1 MKKIMFVI
9 MDGVGHA
16 EEKRGNAVKQAN
28 IPFLK
33 SLLKKYPNSLLEAS
47 GHAVGLPQDQMGN
60 SEVGHLTMGAG
71 RVIFQPLEKIN
82 KEIEDGDIFKN
93 QEILDVMNHVNNNES
108 ALHICGLLSDG
119 GVHSHISH
127 ILALIDMAKA
137 NNIKKLYVHVF
148 TDGRDTLPKKA
159 MKYLD
164 MLSEHLKN
172 NDIGVI
178 GTIMGRYYAMDRE
191 KVWDRTKKAYD
202 ALVYGV
208 GNSSMS
214 YQDVVEDSYHKGI
227 TDEFIEPTI
236 INKVSMIKDN
246 DGIILANFRPDRLTQ
261 LFAAITNPEFIDFP
275 TKKLKNIKLVTMMPV
290 DSSIICTNAY
300 QHEKCDHTLL
310 ETLSNN
316 NYKILQIAEVCKYPH
331 VTHFFQGD
339 KDIDLPNATKI
350 QLPNKDVATY
360 DLYPA
365 MSAVEVTDKIIEI
378 GKDFDFIL
386 VNYANGD
393 MIGHT
398 GNLKACIK
406 GLEVLDI
413 CIERLHKFAKEN
425 DFTMIITADHGNCE
439 EMLSVNFEVL
449 TSHTTNPVHFIVCD
463 DKYTVSNGSLS
474 NIAPS
479 ILRMCSIPIP
489 EEMIK
494 QLIIE
499 DEIEVL

>member
-1 MKKIMFVI
+1 MKKIMYVI
-9 MDGVGHA
+9 MDGVGHLETA
-16 EEKRGNAVKQAN
+16 RGNAVKQAN
-28 IPFLK
+28 LPFLR
-33 SLLKKYPNSLLEAS
+33 SLLAKYPNSLLQAS
-47 GHAVGLPQDQMGN
+47 GRAVGLPEGQMGN

-82 KEIEDGDIFKN
+82 QEIENGNFLKN
-93 QEILDVMNHVNNNES
+93 EEILKVINHVKENDS
-108 ALHICGLLSDG
+108 SLHICGLLSDG
-119 GVHSHISH
+119 GVHSHIEH
-127 ILALIDMAKA
+127 ILALIDIAKA
-137 NNIKKLYVHVF
+137 NDIKKLYIHVF

-159 MKYLD
+159 QKYINLLND
-164 MLSEHLKN
+164 HLKRTG
-172 NDIGVI
+172 IGVI

-191 KVWDRTKKAYD
+191 KIWDRTKKAYD

-208 GNSSMS
+208 GESNMS
-214 YQDVVEDSYHKGI
+214 CDDVIEESYRSNI

-290 DSSIICTNAY
+290 DASIICTNAY
-300 QHEKCDHTLL
+300 QHEKCEHTLL
-310 ETLSNN
+310 ETLSAY
-316 NYKILQIAEVCKYPH
+316 NYRILQIAEVCKFPH

-339 KDIDLPNATKI
+339 KDIDLPTATKI

-360 DLYPA
+360 DLYPP
-365 MSAVEVTDKIIEI
+365 MSAVEVTDEI
-378 GKDFDFIL
+378 LNKGKDFDFIL

-398 GNLKACIK
+398 GNLKACIE
-406 GLEVLDI
+406 GLEVLDE
-413 CIERLHKFAKEN
+413 CIERLHTFAKEN
-425 DFTMIITADHGNCE
+425 DFTMIVTADHGNCE
-439 EMLSVNFEVL
+439 EMLSINFEVL

-463 DKYTVSNGSLS
+463 NNYDVINGSLS

-479 ILRMCSIPIP
+479 ILKMCSIPIP
-489 EEMIK
+489 EEMVK
-494 QLIIE
+494 ELIIN
-499 DEIEVL
+499 EIEVL

>member
-1 MKKIMFVI
+1 MKKIMYVI
-9 MDGVGHA
+9 MDGVGHV
-16 EEKRGNAVKQAN
+16 ETERGNAVKQAN
-28 IPFLK
+28 LPFLR
-33 SLLKKYPNSLLEAS
+33 SLLTKYPNSLLQAS
-47 GHAVGLPQDQMGN
+47 GRAVGLPEGQMGN

-82 KEIEDGDIFKN
+82 QEIENGNLFKN
-93 QEILDVMNHVNNNES
+93 EEILKVINHVKENDS
-108 ALHICGLLSDG
+108 SLHICGLLSDG
-119 GVHSHISH
+119 GVHSHIDH

-137 NNIKKLYVHVF
+137 NDIKKLYIHVF

-159 MKYLD
+159 QKYINLLND
-164 MLSEHLKN
+164 HLKQTG
-172 NDIGVI
+172 IGVI

-191 KVWDRTKKAYD
+191 KIWDRTKKAYD

-208 GNSSMS
+208 GESNMS
-214 YQDVVEDSYHKGI
+214 CDDVIEESYRKNI

-275 TKKLKNIKLVTMMPV
+275 TKKLNNIKLVTMMPV
-290 DSSIICTNAY
+290 DASIICTNAY
-300 QHEKCDHTLL
+300 QHEKCEHTLL
-310 ETLSNN
+310 ETLSAN
-316 NYKILQIAEVCKYPH
+316 NYRILQIAEVSKYPH

-339 KDIDLPNATKI
+339 KDINLPTATKI

-360 DLYPA
+360 DLYPP
-365 MSAVEVTDKIIEI
+365 MSAVEVTNEI
-378 GKDFDFIL
+378 LNKGKDFDFIL

-398 GNLKACIK
+398 GNLKACIE
-406 GLEVLDI
+406 GLEVLDE
-413 CIERLHKFAKEN
+413 CIEKLHTFAKEN
-425 DFTMIITADHGNCE
+425 GFILIITADHGNCE

-463 DKYTVSNGSLS
+463 ENYDVTNGSLS

-479 ILRMCSIPIP
+479 ILKMCSIPIP
-489 EEMIK
+489 EEMVK
-494 QLIIE
+494 ELIIN
-499 DEIEVL
+499 EIEVL

>member
-16 EEKRGNAVKQAN
+16 KVERGNAVKKAHL
-28 IPFLK
+28 PFLR
-33 SLLKKYPNSLLEAS
+33 SLLEKYPNSLLEAS
-47 GHAVGLPQDQMGN
+47 GQAVGLPDGQMGN

-71 RVIFQPLEKIN
+71 RVIYQPLEKIN
-82 KEIEDGDIFKN
+82 KEIETGSLFQN
-93 QEILDVMNHVNNNES
+93 EEILKVINHVKENNS

-119 GVHSHISH
+119 GVHSHINH
-127 ILALIDMAKA
+127 ILALVDMAKA
-137 NNIKKLYVHVF
+137 NDIKTLYIHVF

-164 MLSEHLKN
+164 VLSEHLKET
-172 NDIGVI
+172 DIGVI

-191 KVWDRTKKAYD
+191 KIWDRTKKAYD

-208 GNSSMS
+208 GNSSMT
-214 YQDVVEDSYHKGI
+214 YQDVVDDSYHKNI

-275 TKKLKNIKLVTMMPV
+275 IKKLNNIKLVTMMPV
-290 DSSIICTNAY
+290 DASIICTNAY
-300 QHEKCDHTLL
+300 QHEKCEHTLL
-310 ETLSNN
+310 ETLNDN
-316 NYKILQIAEVCKYPH
+316 NYKILQIAEVSKYPH

-360 DLYPA
+360 DLYPP
-365 MSAVEVTDKIIEI
+365 MSAVEVTNEIINK

-398 GNLKACIK
+398 GNIKACVE
-406 GLEVLDI
+406 GLEVLDD
-413 CIERLHKFAKEN
+413 CIERLYKFAEEN
-425 DFTMIITADHGNCE
+425 DFTLIITADHGNCE

-463 DKYTVSNGSLS
+463 ENYTVKGGSLS

-479 ILRMCSIPIP
+479 ILKMCSIPIP
-489 EEMIK
+489 EEMTK
-494 QLIIE
+494 ELII
-499 DEIEVL
+499 DEQIEVL